1 MREVTLA
8 VAEFKPVLGQVQ
20 ANVAA
25 MCQLVEDVCLQKKVD
40 LIVFPELCTTGYEC
54 ALDFAGLA
62 ERLDEAAVSALSKS
76 ATQFGTHIVFGL
88 AEKQKVESVVYS
100 AAVLIDPE
108 GEVLTSYEKVH
119 LKGEQRL
126 VFRPGFR
133 YVTAETAFGVV
144 GLLVGWD
151 LAFPE
156 AARSLALMGAEVIC
170 VAGAWEQPHVHEW
183 RSYCTTRALENG
195 VYLAACNRVGE
206 EPTYTFFG
214 ESAIV
219 GPRGTVHARVEPD
232 EEEEPRTRVA
242 VATVDLDE
250 AHRVQEET
258 QLLQARQPR
267 SYREIV
273 KMY

>member
-1 MREVTLA
+1 MPNVS
-8 VAEFKPVLGQVQ
+8 VAIVEFRPLLGQVQ
-20 ANVAA
+20 ENVAA
-25 MCQLVEDVCLQKKVD
+25 MCQVVEDVCLQKKVD

-54 ALDFAGLA
+54 ALDFAELA
-62 ERLDEAAVSALSKS
+62 ERLDGPAVAALCKS
-76 ATQFGTHIVFGL
+76 AAQCGAHIVMGL
-88 AEKQKVESVVYS
+88 ASKQKVESVVYS
-100 AAVLIDPE
+100 AAVLISPE
-108 GEVLTSYEKVH
+108 GEVQASYEKVH

-126 VFRPGFR
+126 AFRPGFR
-133 YVTAETAFGVV
+133 YVTTETPFGVV

-156 AARSLALMGAEVIC
+156 AARSLALMGAEMIC

-183 RSYCTTRALENG
+183 RTYCQARALENG
-195 VYLAACNRVGE
+195 LFVAACNRVGE

-214 ESAIV
+214 ESAVI
-219 GPRGTVHARVEPD
+219 GPTGAVCARIEPEVD
-232 EEEEPRTRVA
+232 EAPRTRV
-242 VATVDLDE
+242 VVTSVDLDE
-250 AHRVQEET
+250 AHRVQEST